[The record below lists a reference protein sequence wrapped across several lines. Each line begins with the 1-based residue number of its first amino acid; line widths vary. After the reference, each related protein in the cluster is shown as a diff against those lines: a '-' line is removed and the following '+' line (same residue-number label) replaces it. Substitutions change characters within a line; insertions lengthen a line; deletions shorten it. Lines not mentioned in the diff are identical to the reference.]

1 MTRARRGVTARE
13 FIRALH
19 EDGFQLQ
26 RSRGSH
32 RVYRHRDG
40 RRMVTAFHSLASTF
54 PIGTLNGMIQ
64 DAGWTGEDLI
74 RLGLAG

>member
-1 MTRARRGVTARE
+1 MTRPRRGVTARE

-32 RVYRHRDG
+32 RDGRHRDG
-40 RRMVTAFHSLASTF
+40 RRIVTAFHSLGSTF

-64 DAGWTGEDLI
+64 DAGWSEEDLI
-74 RLGLAG
+74 RLRLAG